1 MAFRSDNVHCM
12 STVFKNLFCLNIPH
26 GVNWEIK
33 SGFDLHQLRPYLYM
47 IILSFIIVY
56 LLPKAQ
62 EIYDKYSK
70 KKAIL
75 FAVFSA
81 GAIWL
86 SLAKT
91 MTNSYTTFIYFNF

>member
-1 MAFRSDNVHCM
+1 
-12 STVFKNLFCLNIPH
+12 
-26 GVNWEIK
+26 
-33 SGFDLHQLRPYLYM
+33 M
-47 IILSFIIVY
+47 IIMSFIIVY

-62 EIYDKYSK
+62 DIYDKYSK
-70 KKAIL
+70 KAAIL

-86 SLAKT
+86 SMAKI